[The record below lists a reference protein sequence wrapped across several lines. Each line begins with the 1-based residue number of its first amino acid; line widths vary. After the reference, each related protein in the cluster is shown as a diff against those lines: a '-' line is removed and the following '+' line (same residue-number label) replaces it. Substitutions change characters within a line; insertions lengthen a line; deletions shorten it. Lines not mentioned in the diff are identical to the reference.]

1 MSGKHSRK
9 SFDFASLPEHEVL
22 QLQLTAAEMAGIDNP
37 FFRVHDRRTE
47 DTTEVAGQR
56 LINFASYD
64 YLGLNGSQEV
74 SDAAKSAIDLF
85 GTSVG
90 ASRVVAGERQLHRDL
105 EKALAALHGVEAALT
120 FVSGHATNVTTI
132 GLLLG
137 SQDLIVA
144 DALAH
149 NSILE
154 GSRLSGAKKFLTPHG
169 DYDAI
174 ERTLR
179 VHRKRHRHALIAVE
193 GLYSMEGD
201 VPDLARLIE
210 IKRRYDA
217 WLFVDEAHSIGVLG
231 ATGRGIAEEQAI
243 DPREVEIW
251 MGTLSK
257 AFAASGGY
265 IAGDQALIDV
275 LKTSAPGFVYSVGL
289 SPPIAAAALAA
300 VDKLTKEPERVQR
313 LRANGRR
320 FRDLASAAGLD
331 VGPSI
336 GAAVIPI
343 IIGESP
349 LAVMLS
355 NRLFARGI
363 NVLPIIFPAVAERQA
378 RLRFF
383 LTARHSEQQVDAT
396 VAAIVDEL
404 EILKAEPAFAER
416 IAAVVAGSG
425 AGSPPRP

>member
-1 MSGKHSRK
+1 
-9 SFDFASLPEHEVL
+9 
-22 QLQLTAAEMAGIDNP
+22 
-37 FFRVHDRRTE
+37 
-47 DTTEVAGQR
+47 
-56 LINFASYD
+56 
-64 YLGLNGSQEV
+64 
-74 SDAAKSAIDLF
+74 
-85 GTSVG
+85 
-90 ASRVVAGERQLHRDL
+90 
-105 EKALAALHGVEAALT
+105 
-120 FVSGHATNVTTI
+120 
-132 GLLLG
+132 
-137 SQDLIVA
+137 
-144 DALAH
+144 
-149 NSILE
+149 
-154 GSRLSGAKKFLTPHG
+154 
-169 DYDAI
+169 
-174 ERTLR
+174 
-179 VHRKRHRHALIAVE
+179 LIAVE

>member
-1 MSGKHSRK
+1 MKSRHSRR
-9 SFDFASLPEHEVL
+9 SFDFASLPEHEIL

-37 FFRVHDRRTE
+37 FFRVHNRRAA
-47 DTTEVAGQR
+47 DTADVAGQR

-64 YLGLNGSQEV
+64 YLGLNGSRDV
-74 SDAAKSAIDLF
+74 SGAAKSAIDLF

-105 EKALAALHGVEAALT
+105 EEALAALHGVDAALT

-132 GLLLG
+132 GTLLG
-137 SQDLIVA
+137 PQDLIVA
-144 DALAH
+144 DALVH
-149 NSILE
+149 NSIVE

-174 ERTLR
+174 ERALR
-179 VHRKRHRHALIAVE
+179 VHRGRHRRALIAVE

-231 ATGRGIAEEQAI
+231 ATGRGIAEEQSI
-243 DPREVEIW
+243 DPRDVEIW

-265 IAGDQALIDV
+265 ISGDRALIDL

-300 VDKLTKEPERVQR
+300 IGQLAREPQRVRQ
-313 LRANGRR
+313 LRANGQR

-331 VGPSI
+331 TGPSI
-336 GAAVIPI
+336 GAAVVPI

-349 LAVMLS
+349 LAVVLS

-363 NVLPIIFPAVAERQA
+363 NALPIIFPAVAERQA

-383 LTARHSEQQVDAT
+383 LTARHTEQQIDTA

-404 EILKAEPAFAER
+404 GILKTEPAFAER
-416 IAAVVAGSG
+416 IAAAVEGTDKL
-425 AGSPPRP
+425 RPAAS

>member
-1 MSGKHSRK
+1 MSGKPARK
-9 SFDFASLPEHEVL
+9 SFDFAALPQHEVL
-22 QLQLTAAEMAGIDNP
+22 RLQLTAAEMAGIVNP
-37 FFRVHDRRTE
+37 FFRLHDGRVG
-47 DTTEVAGQR
+47 DTTAADGRQLV
-56 LINFASYD
+56 NFASYD
-64 YLGLNGSQEV
+64 YLGLNGSPEV
-74 SDAAKSAIDLF
+74 SAAAKAAIDRF

-105 EKALAALHGVEAALT
+105 EKALAALHGVDAAVT

-132 GLLLG
+132 GHLLG
-137 SQDLIVA
+137 PRDLIVA
-144 DALAH
+144 DALVH

-154 GSRLSGAKKFLTPHG
+154 GSRLSGAKKLLTPHG
-169 DYDAI
+169 DHDAI
-174 ERTLR
+174 ERALR
-179 VHRKRHRHALIAVE
+179 VHRGRHRHALIAVE
-193 GLYSMEGD
+193 SLYSMEGD
-201 VPDLARLIE
+201 APDLARLIE

-231 ATGRGIAEEQAI
+231 ATGRGIAEEQGI
-243 DPREVEIW
+243 DPCEVEIW

-257 AFAASGGY
+257 SFAASGGY
-265 IAGDQALIDV
+265 VAGDQALIDL

-300 VDKLTKEPERVQR
+300 IEKLKREPERVRQ
-313 LRANGRR
+313 LRANGLL

-331 VGPSI
+331 TGPSI
-336 GAAVIPI
+336 GAAVVPI

-349 LAVMLS
+349 LAVILS
-355 NRLFARGI
+355 NRLFSRGI

-383 LTARHSEQQVDAT
+383 LTARHNEQQIRAT

-404 EILKAEPAFAER
+404 EILKSEPAFADR
-416 IAAVVAGSG
+416 IGAVVEARE
-425 AGSPPRP
+425 AGSPSQL